1 MAKGSLNSWKVR
13 YFRQEGTELVYYESK
28 PADGDMAE
36 NHITQKHKP
45 ETIAAAEDTARKL
58 GISVEAALVLETE
71 KNAAIAAETIED
83 NQVDG
88 ELKMADEEAAKLAEA
103 IPDEVFD
110 DKNLKGYSYS
120 FIHLLMTRYFH
131 K

>member
-45 ETIAAAEDTARKL
+45 ETIAAAEDTARKR
-58 GISVEAALVLETE
+58 GISVEAALVLEIE
-71 KNAAIAAETIED
+71 KNAAMAAETIED
-83 NQVDG
+83 NQEDG

-120 FIHLLMTRYFH
+120 SIHLLMTRYFH